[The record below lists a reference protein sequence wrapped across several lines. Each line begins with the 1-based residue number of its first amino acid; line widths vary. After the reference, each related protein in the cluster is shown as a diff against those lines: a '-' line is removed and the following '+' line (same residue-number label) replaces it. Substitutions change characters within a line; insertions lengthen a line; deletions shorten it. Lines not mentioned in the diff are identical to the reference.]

1 MASHETHKYT
11 RTHTNTHTHIHTRA
25 PTHRWSLRPGSL
37 PKCRWSDTT
46 SPAPCGQTPTCC
58 ATSRRWTPNTPPSL
72 IACVQAIARARVCV
86 CVCVHLCV
94 CVCLS
99 VCLSVCVCVY
109 VCICVSV
116 CLPVSHGFS
125 CKRAF
130 TCDLVPTP
138 PPHCWCVCLQVVGHT
153 EIEWDVR
160 NGQVRTSVR
169 LPTVLLCH
177 LGMHTHISEQPPRP
191 NLPFPSPKHLSL
203 SLSLPA
209 HTHTLNAMQENA
221 FGNLTCG
228 LLRARYGADVALIP
242 GGSFRSDRVYPPGPV
257 TARVV
262 STIFPFMDTCVVIEV
277 TGKQVRGCSIQ
288 RAHLRGWGSVC
299 PSVCLVVSVCLCVCR
314 WTALARTYER

>member
-1 MASHETHKYT
+1 MVKCGLRCVYRRFSCVTLAC
-11 RTHTNTHTHIHTRA
+11 THTFLNNLRA
-25 PTHRWSLRPGSL
+25 
-37 PKCRWSDTT
+37 
-46 SPAPCGQTPTCC
+46 QTYPFPH
-58 ATSRRWTPNTPPSL
+58 PNTS
-72 IACVQAIARARVCV
+72 
-86 CVCVHLCV
+86 
-94 CVCLS
+94 
-99 VCLSVCVCVY
+99 
-109 VCICVSV
+109 
-116 CLPVSHGFS
+116 
-125 CKRAF
+125 
-130 TCDLVPTP
+130 
-138 PPHCWCVCLQVVGHT
+138 
-153 EIEWDVR
+153 
-160 NGQVRTSVR
+160 
-169 LPTVLLCH
+169 
-177 LGMHTHISEQPPRP
+177 
-191 NLPFPSPKHLSL
+191 LSL
-203 SLSLPA
+203 SLSL